1 MTVSHPGETGT
12 RHDLND
18 GEAADRFSRTYGSPK
33 RSGGQDALSP
43 VPLRA
48 GGRKRRSSGN
58 EAGSKGNSPDLPE
71 LFFRNVVAE
80 RLSLRKEG
88 TTPSIPCDQVVAQTF
103 WVPTDEPLV
112 DGRGLIST
120 RFQWVPSAFECDGRI
135 QRPPHRAMD
144 AAGGFPTKERVKW
157 GRRDVCL
164 KPDIVL
170 PISAQRGPNVWHWSG
185 FTRGHRVSNP
195 RA

>member
-1 MTVSHPGETGT
+1 VTVSHPGETGT
-12 RHDLND
+12 RQDLKD

-58 EAGSKGNSPDLPE
+58 QAGSKGNSPDLPE
-71 LFFRNVVAE
+71 LFFRNIVAE

-88 TTPSIPCDQVVAQTF
+88 TAPSIPCDQVV
-103 WVPTDEPLV
+103 
-112 DGRGLIST
+112 
-120 RFQWVPSAFECDGRI
+120 QWVPSAFECDGRI

-144 AAGGFPTKERVKW
+144 AAGGFPTKERVMW

-170 PISAQRGPNVWHWSG
+170 PIRPNSDPTCGTVRLHRGPP
-185 FTRGHRVSNP
+185 RVQPPGKAPFLHVNRSS
-195 RA
+195 AVS